1 MAGFKL
7 SSDGDIDTDNNG
19 KMLLLSTFQELVQ
32 QRLSIKLKTF
42 KGEWFLDTF
51 FGIPYRD
58 TGDGKSII
66 GKGFTKRDTDAVY
79 IAAINE
85 DVDVEGIQYF
95 ASVYN
100 PLQRAYDLVFEV
112 RTKDEL
118 LNSKVSAV
126 YPWDEETYVYNTTL
140 LQSSCGISPES
151 LLYVQDGYVDPEY
164 VGT

>member
-7 SSDGDIDTDNNG
+7 DNSGDIGVDNNG
-19 KMLLLSTFQELVQ
+19 NMLLLNTYQELVQ
-32 QRLSIKLKTF
+32 QRLQIKLRTF

-95 ASVYN
+95 SSVYN

-112 RTKDEL
+112 RTKDEVL
-118 LNSKVSAV
+118 SSKLSAV
-126 YPWDEETYVYNTTL
+126 QPWDEETYTYSNNLIT
-140 LQSSCGISPES
+140 SSCTP
-151 LLYVQDGYVDPEY
+151 
-164 VGT
+164 